1 MNVVSEWSNNEWM
14 IIERDKRHVSNTPP
28 PSLPRTHIPSNEV
41 GEVVKAHVSIGEI
54 VDT

>member
-1 MNVVSEWSNNEWM
+1 MNVMNEWSNNERM
-14 IIERDKRHVSNTPP
+14 IVERDERHVSNPP
-28 PSLPRTHIPSNEV
+28 PPLPLPSNEV